1 MIIPAIYNKFKMFG
15 SDDWDLYLLWRFVNA
30 DGTPG
35 SIINLTDWNARLRMY
50 ADKYAD
56 RNTPIVELTKGSG
69 IILSDGASGANIVC
83 NIPDENSYFD
93 LNPPG
98 YLILEIENP
107 DGNQWERLLEG
118 KLKYSMSSILEPVP

>member
-15 SDDWDLYLLWRFVNA
+15 SDDWDLYLLWRFVND

-50 ADKYAD
+50 PDKYAD
-56 RNTPIVELTKGSG
+56 RNIPIVELTKDAG
-69 IILSDGASGANIVC
+69 ITLSDGASGANIYC
-83 NIPDENSYFD
+83 NIPDEDSDFD

-98 YLILEIENP
+98 YLILEVENP